1 MWDANGEN
9 IVDDIAAFRSA
20 NERFEVDGAN
30 AAREFLR
37 DHGIWPARHRRG
49 LDGNRAAP
57 LSPRTSAHAMM
68 SRTELGLLPRKESEG
83 PAD

>member
-37 DHGIWPARHRRG
+37 DHGIWQHDIDAVWTAIALHRCRRG
-49 LDGNRAAP
+49 RA
-57 LSPRTSAHAMM
+57 RT
-68 SRTELGLLPRKESEG
+68 R
-83 PAD
+83 